1 MHSRNM
7 GKTYGERK
15 DEQRQERMEHM
26 RKQVAS
32 GDLVVRQ
39 MTATERRL
47 WDERAASF
55 DKHSDPGERERREAA
70 RQRRRDRATR
80 AQEGRDRAQ
89 EGRDAQLRAT
99 KAQ

>member
-1 MHSRNM
+1 M

-15 DEQRQERMEHM
+15 EEKREERLQHM
-26 RKQVAS
+26 HKQIAS

-55 DKHSDPGERERREAA
+55 NEHSDSGERARREAA
-70 RQRRRDRATR
+70 RQRRRDNATR
-80 AQEGRDRAQ
+80 EQTR
-89 EGRDAQLRAT
+89 RDALPPR
-99 KAQ
+99 